1 MRENRWHELVA
12 KFSLGQILEQNC
24 AVQPVFY
31 EDEVDIDLNPQ
42 IGADWQKKG
51 KQKRIP
57 TPGKNEKHYLAGA
70 LHAGTGRV
78 DYVSGASKNFGLFI
92 NMLRKLK
99 RTYRRA
105 KTITLIVDD
114 YIIHKSKKTLEWLK
128 SNPKFIVIY

>member
-1 MRENRWHELVA
+1 M
-12 KFSLGQILEQNC
+12 
-24 AVQPVFY
+24 
-31 EDEVDIDLNPQ
+31 
-42 IGADWQKKG
+42 
-51 KQKRIP
+51 
-57 TPGKNEKHYLAGA
+57 
-70 LHAGTGRV
+70 
-78 DYVSGASKNFGLFI
+78 DYVSGVSKNFGLFI